1 MEISG
6 LLSSGQDNQL
16 EGTVFQIIEK
26 MDVKMDHENVE
37 ACHWLLSNKS
47 FKKVITKLS
56 KRKNADKI
64 REVKKKINSLK
75 LESMTLT
82 ILSS

>member
-37 ACHWLLSNKS
+37 AFHWLLSNKS
-47 FKKVITKLS
+47 FKKLITKLS

-64 REVKKKINSLK
+64 REVKKKLNSLK